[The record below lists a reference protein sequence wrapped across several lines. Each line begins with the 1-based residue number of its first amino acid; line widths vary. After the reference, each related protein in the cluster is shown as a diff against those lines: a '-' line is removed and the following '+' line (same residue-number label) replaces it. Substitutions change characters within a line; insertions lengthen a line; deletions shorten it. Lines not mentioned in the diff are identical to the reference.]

1 VAGVD
6 QDMKGTIF
14 RRGPAVALAA
24 AGGLLTAGGVLLV
37 TVPFRHGTVPQW
49 NGVCSSGIG
58 QLGQLFDATAQQDCG
73 LVSLADHLI
82 GWLFAGGALALAAS
96 ALVWLRSPRA
106 AR

>member
-1 VAGVD
+1 
-6 QDMKGTIF
+6 MKGTIF
-14 RRGPAVALAA
+14 GRGPALALAA
-24 AGGLLTAGGVLLV
+24 VGGVATVGGVLLV
-37 TVPFRHGTVPQW
+37 TVPFHHGTVPQW

-58 QLGQLFDATAQQDCG
+58 QIGQFFDSTAQQDCG

-96 ALVWLRSPRA
+96 ALLWARRPRA

>member
-1 VAGVD
+1 MNGA
-6 QDMKGTIF
+6 IS

-24 AGGLLTAGGVLLV
+24 AGSLLIIGGILLV
-37 TVPFRHGTVPQW
+37 TVPFHHGTVPQW

-58 QLGQLFDATAQQDCG
+58 QIGQLFDPTAQQDCG

-82 GWLFAGGALALAAS
+82 GWLFAGGVLALVGAA
-96 ALVWLRSPRA
+96 LLGVRRPRA

>member
-1 VAGVD
+1 
-6 QDMKGTIF
+6 MKGTIF

-82 GWLFAGGALALAAS
+82 GWLFAGGALAAS